1 MPPTQTAT
9 YDDRLAAALIR
20 KRHDT
25 PIRPLISVLAFNDL
39 LDAAFCKEISRQ
51 LAEGDRRWEIHR
63 ATSDLWQQI
72 PDRPGLYM
80 FVLAPNLLLRQA
92 HPEREIAIPQTLYV
106 GRAGSASGSGTLRAR
121 YKSEYRHYV
130 ASDPERLW
138 EESAES
144 DRKATLRKYLNV
156 APLQYWY
163 IEVANRDYIKGL
175 EAALIKL
182 LNPPLN
188 IQGTLKMR
196 PRGPLLPAF

>member
-1 MPPTQTAT
+1 MPPAQSGT
-9 YDDRLAAALIR
+9 YDDRLTAALTR
-20 KRHDT
+20 RRHDT
-25 PIRPLISVLAFNDL
+25 PIKPLLSAMAFNDL
-39 LDAAFCKEISRQ
+39 LDAALCKEISQQ

-80 FVLAPNLLLRQA
+80 FVFAPLLFLRQA
-92 HPEREIAIPQTLYV
+92 HPEREVTIPQTLYV

-121 YKSEYRHYV
+121 YKTEYRNYV
-130 ASDPERLW
+130 ACDPERLW
-138 EESAES
+138 EENPDA

-156 APLQYWY
+156 SPLQYWY
-163 IEVANRDYIKGL
+163 LEVENRDYIKGL
-175 EAALIKL
+175 ESALIKL

-196 PRGPLLPAF
+196 PRGPLVPAF